1 VARQHILLAALC
13 SNMCFAYTYRQN
25 ISAERWAF
33 ALSSFTVHQLRT
45 RQLNQHDTASALTAM
60 ALEGISVASSITALL
75 QAGSAII
82 NFISLMQE
90 ASDTIRKTLTE
101 IREWDIIFNRLQKL
115 IEKLDNSDE
124 MNDRKEMVYA
134 DHFLRT
140 LIECLESYDKLT
152 KILDRVGEIHD
163 DYGKSRLKA
172 LTGSASL
179 AYKDTGISR
188 IISYLRDRKLS
199 LSLVLSIFTAYNH
212 L

>member
-1 VARQHILLAALC
+1 
-13 SNMCFAYTYRQN
+13 MCFAYTYRQN

-33 ALSSFTVHQLRT
+33 ALSSFTVHQFTT
-45 RQLNQHDTASALTAM
+45 RQLNQHDTASALAAM

-75 QAGSAII
+75 QAGSAIL

-124 MNDRKEMVYA
+124 INDRKEMVYA

-140 LIECLESYDKLT
+140 LVECLESYDKLT

-179 AYKDTGISR
+179 AYKDTEISR
-188 IISYLRDRKLS
+188 IISYLR
-199 LSLVLSIFTAYNH
+199 VGNCP
-212 L
+212 